1 MEKLINDFFTFPV
14 TNWIVVGILTSMLI
28 WASITDIKYNKVYH
42 KMDLLYLGLRIAVVF
57 WYPITLNTLIGGAVG
72 FALLFIPAFILN
84 TSHMAGDIKFA
95 GVLGVWIG
103 GLPVLCALL
112 IATVLMILTSA
123 VLRKGKTG
131 VLPYAPFISIG
142 CIVTLGVQAIVQFG
156 MI

>member
-1 MEKLINDFFTFPV
+1 
-14 TNWIVVGILTSMLI
+14 
-28 WASITDIKYNKVYH
+28 
-42 KMDLLYLGLRIAVVF
+42 MDLLYLGLRIAVVF